1 MEELQISLTPA
12 RVEQKN
18 FGLWL
23 RTPQVGQ
30 VLNAVVADRLP
41 SGEMVLKVG
50 AERVTAST
58 DIPLQPGA
66 RLLLEVKQVQPSV
79 TFRLLNHAPPPNVAM
94 AEALSEAT
102 RAHRQI
108 SATPSGRGGIS
119 QLLAL
124 LGGGQ
129 SGALSAAGID
139 RTLVRQLQANVLN
152 APQLTNPEAL
162 MRAVLTNGTF
172 HERLLAT
179 GHPDLMRIAASDL
192 KGQLLKMMAKVSS
205 AADEEGEHSAGEG
218 AGVEALALLRSALD
232 KNLQAVSQNQL
243 ASLPAEDD
251 QLSQQWLFDI
261 PFRLG
266 DSLHNLDLELS
277 KDERSAGSQD
287 ETDGMTWR
295 AKLNLD
301 LPGLGATEI
310 TLKLIASQLSIHVV
324 STQRSTLEMF
334 LQAKPG
340 LDAGLESR
348 GLELHRLSVMHAP
361 DMASQS
367 AAAKSLDVRA

>member
-108 SATPSGRGGIS
+108 SATPSGRGGIP

-205 AADEEGEHSAGEG
+205 AADEEGEHSGGEG

-243 ASLPAEDD
+243 GSLPAEDN

-287 ETDGMTWR
+287 ETDDMTWR

-310 TLKLIASQLSIHVV
+310 ILKLIASQLSIHVV

>member
-12 RVEQKN
+12 RVAQKN

-108 SATPSGRGGIS
+108 SATPSGRGGIP

-139 RTLVRQLQANVLN
+139 RTVVRQLQANVLN

-205 AADEEGEHSAGEG
+205 AADEEGEHSAGDG

-243 ASLPAEDD
+243 ASLPAEDN

-277 KDERSAGSQD
+277 KDEGSAGSQD